1 MERNCK
7 QQCARVGSS
16 PPLVGFHPTRGKV
29 IVSPPTIHQQLAN
42 LVHQLSPPKM
52 TRYLIV
58 KYISM
63 KLGVLNHLLSSKR
76 WNWGLSSKSLL
87 RDASLPKFGWMA
99 YDPPSR
105 PHFGKLCCAFFS
117 KYYWSATKKK
127 LDQKWATPFFRKF
140 LKEKCSVRILKS
152 ATIFFKWPSS
162 PPFWK
167 FSETEASLREG
178 VNKVFS

>member
-1 MERNCK
+1 MSPSQPQFLDIKQQRIGFVQEAGESFERKRVDAMERNCK

-76 WNWGLSSKSLL
+76 
-87 RDASLPKFGWMA
+87 
-99 YDPPSR
+99 
-105 PHFGKLCCAFFS
+105 
-117 KYYWSATKKK
+117 
-127 LDQKWATPFFRKF
+127 
-140 LKEKCSVRILKS
+140 
-152 ATIFFKWPSS
+152 
-162 PPFWK
+162 
-167 FSETEASLREG
+167 
-178 VNKVFS
+178 